1 MAAACVV
8 LMGCATT
15 TVTVT
20 PPLQKPVCDSAVSTL
35 VLWAPQ
41 WRPDQKDVPEREA
54 AAEAG
59 LKEFLQ
65 TSGCFANSELHRLPN
80 INPSTVAIEIASA
93 NGRFNKV
100 VAITLRE
107 LGPVIKL
114 LSSLTLI
121 EGSTEVVLQVAEY
134 IPSDEALNRTF
145 TVHWQ
150 NGGPGIIKGVSSL
163 PQDMQAALVI
173 GLQLSTPQKQAQL
186 ISHTAPE

>member
-1 MAAACVV
+1 M
-8 LMGCATT
+8 
-15 TVTVT
+15 
-20 PPLQKPVCDSAVSTL
+20 
-35 VLWAPQ
+35 
-41 WRPDQKDVPEREA
+41 
-54 AAEAG
+54 
-59 LKEFLQ
+59 
-65 TSGCFANSELHRLPN
+65 
-80 INPSTVAIEIASA
+80 
-93 NGRFNKV
+93 
-100 VAITLRE
+100 
-107 LGPVIKL
+107 IKL

-150 NGGPGIIKGVSSL
+150 NGGPGVIKGVSSL